1 MLKGYLASKGVT
13 ISERHLRSVVPQVAP
28 SQHQQ
33 RQQGQV
39 DRTNPRLYHADYFG
53 EKLHM
58 DQNEK
63 LVMYGVT
70 YVLARDGYSGKIVAG
85 TVMSYKNNLIVYDK
99 VYREAV
105 LTYGLWDEIRVDF
118 GREYYLVL
126 YVQEGLREQRGSSEI
141 APYKQTT
148 SRQNHVIER
157 IWVELNTRV
166 TYPLKRAI
174 ASMDNRGIVDMQS
187 DTTKFCVS
195 TILGRLAEIN

>member
-33 RQQGQV
+33 RQQGRV

-70 YVLARDGYSGKIVAG
+70 YVLARDGYSGEIVAG

-99 VYREAV
+99 VYSEAV

-126 YVQEGLREQRGSSEI
+126 YVQEGLRELRGLRNCTI
-141 APYKQTT
+141 QA
-148 SRQNHVIER
+148 NHFKAKPC
-157 IWVELNTRV
+157 N
-166 TYPLKRAI
+166 RANMGRTEY
-174 ASMDNRGIVDMQS
+174 S
-187 DTTKFCVS
+187 CYLS
-195 TILGRLAEIN
+195 TEESHC